1 MDVDCEKIAQ
11 EDNYW
16 TIFTHLLSQTYIYIY
31 FGEGNGTLL
40 QYSCL
45 EGKSHGQRSL
55 VGCSPWG
62 C

>member
-31 FGEGNGTLL
+31 ISEKAMAPCSSTLAWK
-40 QYSCL
+40 
-45 EGKSHGQRSL
+45 ENPMDRGA
-55 VGCSPWG
+55 W
-62 C
+62 